1 MLAPITVT
9 RDPFNGTLIHFPEET
24 NKVGSPKAVSQNNFR
39 RKNCNM
45 YDYKQVI
52 VVRNDLKMGKGKLAV
67 QVAHAAVSSAENT
80 RKNRKDWFDS
90 WYSSSQAK
98 ICVKVDSE
106 KELRVLKGRLDEM
119 GIPNSLIQDAGL
131 TQLEPGTTTCLGIG
145 PLPSEM
151 ADRYTGDLK
160 LL

>member
-1 MLAPITVT
+1 MA
-9 RDPFNGTLIHFPEET
+9 E
-24 NKVGSPKAVSQNNFR
+24 
-39 RKNCNM
+39 
-45 YDYKQVI
+45 YKQVI

-67 QVAHAAVSSAENT
+67 QVAHAAVSSAENA
-80 RKNRKDWFDS
+80 RNHREDWFDS
-90 WYSSSQAK
+90 WFEQSQAK
-98 ICVKVDSE
+98 ICVKVDGE
-106 KELRVLKGRLDEM
+106 KELRLLKGRLDEM

-145 PLPSEM
+145 PLPTEM